1 MTSFTDSN
9 KHYEVTPEH
18 CTCPDFQYRQS
29 KTGGKCKHQKMLIAE
44 ANRAMHFLLLMARFD
59 IRSQAV
65 IEAKRAAYWNYEMAI
80 QAA

>member
-9 KHYEVTPEH
+9 KTYNVTPEH

-29 KTGGKCKHQKMLIAE
+29 KAGGKCRHQKMLIAV
-44 ANRAMHFLLLMARFD
+44 ANRAMHFLLLKMKFD

-65 IEAKRAAYWNYEMAI
+65 IEAKRANYYYYEMSLSA
-80 QAA
+80 